1 MDWQKRTAQMLGRFQ
16 PWHDRHTQLFKSAFS
31 DVGQVAIMLIESD
44 GTTNNPLSVDQRAAF
59 IVDVLEREGYVYKE
73 DYEIIPVPNIV
84 TVSSGKLIYKIRHQ
98 VLGDEE

>member
-16 PWHDRHTQLFKSAFS
+16 PWHNRHTQLFKSAFS

-44 GTTNNPLSVDQRAAF
+44 GTENNPLSVDQRAAF
-59 IVDVLEREGYVYKE
+59 IVEVLESEGYVYKE

-84 TVSSGKLIYKIRHQ
+84 KVSTGKQIYKIRHQ
-98 VLGDEE
+98 SIEGEE